1 VFSTQIHNKAVCFF
15 SLIVCILLAIAVS
28 PVSART
34 PAEKIFPDSTKGFLS
49 IRNLKEL
56 GEQWSKTQIGILMN
70 DPIMAT
76 FKKDLR
82 EQLNRQMEENF
93 GLTLDGIE
101 QLPSGEIAVGMIAI
115 PNQIPGYVCIMDI
128 VDRRKETE
136 NYLKELTGK
145 LTQAG
150 VKRSTEQYK
159 EQEIV
164 VFAFPERSQPT
175 KTDSPK
181 LDSPKLDSPK
191 PESPKTKIPQPTTE
205 SIDRFAYYFIKDN
218 YLIVSDRKEL
228 LKLIADQIENPAGK
242 SLADVEDYQATL
254 KRCLDDMPENS
265 TPLIHWYIEPLNY
278 GESIRV
284 LVKGS
289 LVEKRRS
296 KPSVFTILK
305 QQGFDAIRGIGGVVS
320 IKAEDK
326 ETVCRVFVYTKK
338 PYKLAMQMFVF
349 PDATNFT
356 HPDWMPADL
365 ARCTILFV
373 DPLAIFDHF
382 GNLFDAL
389 VMQGETGAWNDII
402 KGIEVDPYGP
412 QINIREEIL
421 VNLGQRVLGMSKYS
435 LPITPT
441 SESIVV
447 AVELR
452 DGKDQNM
459 IKALE
464 KLFENDQ
471 EMQPVKHR
479 SYILWQRVPAED
491 VIQPFSGP
499 SNVPSLVDT
508 APTTGPKTI
517 PVAVNNQEI
526 DAPPVFPDGAV
537 TVAKGCLFVSTNGDY
552 LKTILD
558 RLDSEQQ
565 STVKNEPEYKEVDK
579 IFAGMGMTD
588 KPHFLQFFSRT
599 DKTLQPTYELVR
611 QGKMPQSQAILG
623 KIINAVF
630 VPEDQEGIRPQTFD
644 GRNLPEF
651 DKVSQYF
658 GPFGLYGVSEE
669 NGYFFKGFLLE
680 KKDEDKIGPNR
691 KLEEKVP
698 EKLSEKVPEPSP
710 EEKAEEIP
718 AEKVEEKKTE
728 EDKPVQPAEP
738 KNDEPIS

>member
-1 VFSTQIHNKAVCFF
+1 VFSTQTHNKRARFLF
-15 SLIVCILLAIAVS
+15 LIVCILSIVAAS

-56 GEQWSKTQIGILMN
+56 GKQWSKTQIGVLMN
-70 DPIMAT
+70 DPIMEA
-76 FKKDLR
+76 FKKDLQ
-82 EQLNRQMEENF
+82 EQLNHRMEENF

-101 QLPSGEIAVGMIAI
+101 QLPSGEIAIGMIAI
-115 PNQIPGYVCIMDI
+115 PNQVPGYVCTMDI
-128 VDRRKETE
+128 ADRRKETE
-136 NYLKELTGK
+136 DYLKRLTDK
-145 LTQAG
+145 LTNTG
-150 VKRSTEQYK
+150 VKRTAEQYK
-159 EQEIV
+159 EHEIV
-164 VFAFPERSQPT
+164 IFAFPERSQPI
-175 KTDSPK
+175 KADSPK
-181 LDSPKLDSPK
+181 SKG
-191 PESPKTKIPQPTTE
+191 TQTTTE
-205 SIDRFAYYFIKDN
+205 SIDRFAYYFIRDN
-218 YLIVSDRKEL
+218 YLIVSDQKDL
-228 LKLIADQIENPAGK
+228 LKLITDRIDNPTGK

-254 KRCLDDMPENS
+254 KRCLDDMPKDSE
-265 TPLIHWYIEPLNY
+265 PLIQWYIEPLNY

-289 LVEKRRS
+289 LVEKRRN
-296 KPSVFTILK
+296 KPSIFTILK

-326 ETVCRVFVYTKK
+326 ETVCRIFLYTKK

-349 PDATNFT
+349 PDAANFVL
-356 HPDWMPADL
+356 PNWMPPDL
-365 ARCTILFV
+365 ARCTVLFV
-373 DPLAIFDHF
+373 DPLAVFDHF
-382 GNLFDAL
+382 GTLFDAL

-421 VNLGQRVLGMSKYS
+421 VNLGQRVLGMSKYTV
-435 LPITPT
+435 PITPT

-452 DGKDQNM
+452 EGKDQNM

-464 KLFENDQ
+464 KLFENDP
-471 EMQPVKHR
+471 EMQQIKHR

-499 SNVPSLVDT
+499 SGVPSLVDT
-508 APTTGPKTI
+508 ASTTGVKTI
-517 PVAVNNQEI
+517 PVAANNQEI

-558 RLDSEQQ
+558 RLDSEQK
-565 STVKNEPEYKEVDK
+565 STIKNEPEYKEVDK
-579 IFAGMGMTD
+579 VFANMGMTD

-623 KIINAVF
+623 KIINAIF
-630 VPEDQEGIRPQTFD
+630 VPEDNEGIRPQSFD
-644 GRNLPEF
+644 GKNLPEF
-651 DKVSQYF
+651 DKVSHYF
-658 GPFGLYGVSEE
+658 GPFGFYGISEE

-691 KLEEKVP
+691 KP
-698 EKLSEKVPEPSP
+698 E
-710 EEKAEEIP
+710 
-718 AEKVEEKKTE
+718 EKVEEKKTE
-728 EDKPVQPAEP
+728 EKKEEPVLPAEQKKEVP
-738 KNDEPIS
+738 TS

>member
-1 VFSTQIHNKAVCFF
+1 
-15 SLIVCILLAIAVS
+15 
-28 PVSART
+28 
-34 PAEKIFPDSTKGFLS
+34 
-49 IRNLKEL
+49 
-56 GEQWSKTQIGILMN
+56 MN
-70 DPIMAT
+70 HPIMKA
-76 FKKDLR
+76 FKKDLQ
-82 EQLNRQMEENF
+82 EQLNQRMEENF

-115 PNQIPGYVCIMDI
+115 PNQVPGYVCTMDI
-128 VDRRKETE
+128 ADRQKETE
-136 NYLKELTGK
+136 DYLKRLTDK
-145 LTQAG
+145 LTNVG
-150 VKRSTEQYK
+150 VKRTTEQYQ

-164 VFAFPERSQPT
+164 IFTFPERSQPT
-175 KTDSPK
+175 KTENTKPK
-181 LDSPKLDSPK
+181 A
-191 PESPKTKIPQPTTE
+191 TQPTTE
-205 SIDRFAYYFIKDN
+205 SIDRFAYYFIKDS

-228 LKLIADQIENPAGK
+228 LKLIINRIDNPTEK
-242 SLADVEDYQATL
+242 SLADVDDYKTTL
-254 KRCLDDMPENS
+254 KRCLDDMPKDS
-265 TPLIHWYIEPLNY
+265 KPLIQWYLEPLNY
-278 GESIRV
+278 GESIRL
-284 LVKGS
+284 LVRGS
-289 LVEKRRS
+289 LVEKRRN
-296 KPSVFTILK
+296 KPSIFTILK
-305 QQGFDAIRGIGGVVS
+305 QQGFDAIRGIGGVVN

-326 ETVCRVFVYTKK
+326 ESVFRIFMYAKK

-356 HPDWMPADL
+356 HPDWMPSDL

-382 GNLFDAL
+382 GSLFDAL

-421 VNLGQRVLGMSKYS
+421 VNFGQRVLGMSKYA

-452 DGKDQNM
+452 EGKDQNM
-459 IKALE
+459 IKALK
-464 KLFENDQ
+464 KLFENDP

-479 SYILWQRVPAED
+479 SYILWQRIPAED

-499 SNVPSLVDT
+499 SGVPSLVDT
-508 APTTGPKTI
+508 ASTTGAKTI
-517 PVAVNNQEI
+517 TVAVNNQEI

-537 TVAKGCLFVSTNGDY
+537 TVAKGCLFVSTNGEY

-558 RLDSEQQ
+558 RLDTEQK
-565 STVKNEPEYKEVDK
+565 SIIKNEPEYKEVDK
-579 IFAGMGMTD
+579 VFANMGMTD

-623 KIINAVF
+623 KIINAIF
-630 VPEDQEGIRPQTFD
+630 VPEDYEGVRPQSFD
-644 GRNLPEF
+644 GKNLPEF

-658 GPFGLYGVSEE
+658 GPFGFYGISEE

-691 KLEEKVP
+691 KIEENP
-698 EKLSEKVPEPSP
+698 N
-710 EEKAEEIP
+710 
-718 AEKVEEKKTE
+718 EKVE
-728 EDKPVQPAEP
+728 
-738 KNDEPIS
+738 